1 LAQAGWLY
9 WHGPHST
16 WRMSLPSSV
25 SPPEGEAGAQ
35 RILVRPKVQDVISPM
50 GFGSRKNMAKVA
62 PSDHAESQVEIKS
75 LNLRETS
82 GRSLGSST
90 RLELSSTPRQTSFVP
105 RSRYLLRRALDSL
118 GWYDSAGARA
128 LRIALKGRAFATI
141 AMVALFLALFLGDLF
156 TLLQV
161 STNTE
166 QDVILT
172 VVFAVFV
179 LEFFGLMLIDVKY
192 FLGFFWWMDLLGT
205 ASMVFDI
212 SYMAGADATEPQV
225 SSSSTNS
232 VVLIR
237 ATRAAKLGARAGRL
251 SRVVKLLRFLPL
263 LYGGRVKQEN
273 TGNINVAAGISNQ
286 LTNDLSMHVAFITI
300 MVVMAMPLVNLFS
313 YPEDDVSMIA
323 WTTLL
328 AKSAQDYLDALNA
341 GDASLRET
349 LKHRLFQE
357 VERCSSFYSSLTYG
371 PFAME
376 FGQTIN
382 GVFQLQPDILDLN
395 FYSHTFT
402 RPRRASSIQQLTS
415 GRIATMFDLS
425 QPRQA
430 ESAAGMGLIV
440 LVIMVMICFGLIM
453 SSSVSTAALKPLE
466 KILAVIR
473 YRCAKIFKYTK
484 ILQEDAEHKSEYSE
498 NREQVSETD
507 EVNEFELLERVVAKL
522 AAIASLTTDDA
533 KEKKEEE
540 MNESDI
546 MVLNWTQGARTTAFF
561 SPVQTQREKHPA
573 IPGSTSEEPCTL
585 ATPRS
590 DSSFISTVSTVPKEV
605 VDELEDDHFNSL
617 DLSRDMRLAVAAHML
632 QETEGCTMWQQDNVP
647 QAQLHKWLSSI
658 DKQYPNNPFHN
669 AAHALDVQYTTRRFL
684 QLIEADGF
692 MKEYTIW
699 GLLIAAIGHD
709 IGHLAVNNSFL
720 VETAHELA
728 LQYNDQAPLENM
740 HCAKLFKAA
749 NEPDANIFVQL
760 QKDLYK
766 EVRKIIIDAILHT
779 DVTKHNDM
787 IKELS
792 LLYQMNSESFD
803 ALEPGPVVSD
813 TQGHMQL
820 VVNFLLHCADLGN
833 PMKPWPLCQRIAYL
847 LLEEFFAQ
855 GDKEKE
861 KGIPVQMLNDREK
874 VNRANSQIGFIEFV
888 IAPMVESL
896 VNVFPHLDRLAH
908 YLGENIEHW
917 EEIWKEAS
925 EQPPDMIIKVEAR
938 VQKVV
943 DSCTALMW
951 ENKVQT

>member
-1 LAQAGWLY
+1 
-9 WHGPHST
+9 
-16 WRMSLPSSV
+16 
-25 SPPEGEAGAQ
+25 
-35 RILVRPKVQDVISPM
+35 
-50 GFGSRKNMAKVA
+50 
-62 PSDHAESQVEIKS
+62 
-75 LNLRETS
+75 
-82 GRSLGSST
+82 
-90 RLELSSTPRQTSFVP
+90 
-105 RSRYLLRRALDSL
+105 
-118 GWYDSAGARA
+118 
-128 LRIALKGRAFATI
+128 
-141 AMVALFLALFLGDLF
+141 
-156 TLLQV
+156 
-161 STNTE
+161 
-166 QDVILT
+166 
-172 VVFAVFV
+172 
-179 LEFFGLMLIDVKY
+179 
-192 FLGFFWWMDLLGT
+192 
-205 ASMVFDI
+205 
-212 SYMAGADATEPQV
+212 
-225 SSSSTNS
+225 
-232 VVLIR
+232 
-237 ATRAAKLGARAGRL
+237 
-251 SRVVKLLRFLPL
+251 
-263 LYGGRVKQEN
+263 
-273 TGNINVAAGISNQ
+273 
-286 LTNDLSMHVAFITI
+286 
-300 MVVMAMPLVNLFS
+300 
-313 YPEDDVSMIA
+313 
-323 WTTLL
+323 
-328 AKSAQDYLDALNA
+328 
-341 GDASLRET
+341 
-349 LKHRLFQE
+349 
-357 VERCSSFYSSLTYG
+357 
-371 PFAME
+371 
-376 FGQTIN
+376 
-382 GVFQLQPDILDLN
+382 
-395 FYSHTFT
+395 
-402 RPRRASSIQQLTS
+402 
-415 GRIATMFDLS
+415 
-425 QPRQA
+425 
-430 ESAAGMGLIV
+430 
-440 LVIMVMICFGLIM
+440 
-453 SSSVSTAALKPLE
+453 
-466 KILAVIR
+466 
-473 YRCAKIFKYTK
+473 
-484 ILQEDAEHKSEYSE
+484 
-498 NREQVSETD
+498 
-507 EVNEFELLERVVAKL
+507 
-522 AAIASLTTDDA
+522 
-533 KEKKEEE
+533 
-540 MNESDI
+540 
-546 MVLNWTQGARTTAFF
+546 
-561 SPVQTQREKHPA
+561 
-573 IPGSTSEEPCTL
+573 
-585 ATPRS
+585 
-590 DSSFISTVSTVPKEV
+590 
-605 VDELEDDHFNSL
+605 
-617 DLSRDMRLAVAAHML
+617 
-632 QETEGCTMWQQDNVP
+632 VP